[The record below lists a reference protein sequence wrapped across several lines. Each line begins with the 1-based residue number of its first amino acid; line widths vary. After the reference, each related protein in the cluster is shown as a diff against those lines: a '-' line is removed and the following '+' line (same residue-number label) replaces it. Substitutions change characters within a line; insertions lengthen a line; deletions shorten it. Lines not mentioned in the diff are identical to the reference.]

1 MSLNEERLVSVYT
14 TTNPAMISIVKSLLD
29 NAEIEYMVRGD
40 SLQSVW
46 ATNLL
51 AYVDFQVKPEDEAEA
66 REVLKDVIEG
76 DNSPQT

>member
-1 MSLNEERLVSVYT
+1 MSSNEERLISVYT
-14 TTNPAMISIVKSLLD
+14 TTNPAMISVVKSLLD

-51 AYVDFQVKPEDEAEA
+51 AYVDFQVKPKDKAEA
-66 REVLKDVIEG
+66 QKMLKDMIERN
-76 DNSPQT
+76 NSPQD